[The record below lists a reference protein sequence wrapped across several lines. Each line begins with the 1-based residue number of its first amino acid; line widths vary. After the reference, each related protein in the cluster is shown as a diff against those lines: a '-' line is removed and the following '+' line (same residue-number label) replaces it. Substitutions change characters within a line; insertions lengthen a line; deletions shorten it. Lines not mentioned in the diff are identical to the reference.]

1 MENII
6 AKLLGDFE
14 DGKMSRRQL
23 IQSLAIAATA
33 ASGASAA
40 VASAPAAAGGFKT
53 ISVDHISYQVS
64 DYART
69 RDFYADLMG
78 MTVAGDN
85 GSNSCELQFGDSVL
99 ISRTRRQRRGEAA
112 DTNPGPRIDHMA
124 YKIADWD
131 TDTVKAELE
140 RRGLTPRL
148 DRKPGTNNVSF
159 HVADP
164 DGYDLQIA
172 GDMKEGDSLWGT
184 G

>member
-1 MENII
+1 MQNII
-6 AKLLGDFE
+6 AKLLRDF
-14 DGKMSRRQL
+14 DNGKMSRRQL
-23 IQSLAIAATA
+23 IQSLALAATA
-33 ASGASAA
+33 ASGVRAA
-40 VASAPAAAGGFKT
+40 VTSAPAAVSGFKT

-112 DTNPGPRIDHMA
+112 DPNPGPRIDHMA

-131 TDTVKAELE
+131 TDTVRAELE